1 MSNRDKYQLIVTTG
15 VVDANGVWYD
25 AFAPPERKEITTV
38 EQIPSVWDLDDQVEW
53 LVAGMFPLRSVNLLT
68 AESGTGKTWVSYA
81 LAGAVA
87 HGTDFIGLETVHLP
101 VLYLDG
107 ENPLAIAKRNLEEL
121 GIGRTADLTVWGGWN
136 DSPPPGPDSPIVKS
150 FAAQRHGLLIW
161 DSLVEFHSGDEQ
173 SSTETREFMKHFR
186 HLAHLG
192 ATVLILHH
200 TGKSGTSKQYRGST
214 DIKAAVDTA
223 YFLEGHPTDNR
234 LHRLELQNF
243 KSRFAPGVD
252 FGMEF
257 VSKKGFA
264 GSAVS
269 KRKPDGNQILTEILT
284 DHPGSNAT
292 EVVALAK
299 GRLGRN
305 KVNELLA
312 GGPWVR
318 KPGKGTSV
326 LYFVPKPVA
335 VLEEPVDEAVDVPVS
350 LPLENTREGNTRDA
364 PS

>member
-1 MSNRDKYQLIVTTG
+1 MNTAQEHLASSTH
-15 VVDANGVWYD
+15 ANGTLCP
-25 AFAPPERKEITTV
+25 AAPASPPDITNV
-38 EQIPSVWDLDDQVEW
+38 FDLPSVWDLDDKVEW
-53 LVAGMFPLRSVNLLT
+53 LIDGMFPLRSVNLLT
-68 AESGTGKTWVSYA
+68 AESGTGKTWLAYA

-87 HGTDFIGLETVHLP
+87 NGKDFIGQKTEHRP

-107 ENPLAIAKRNLEEL
+107 ENPLAIVKRNLDEL
-121 GIGRTADLTVWGGWN
+121 GITRNDDLRVWGGWN
-136 DSPPPGPDSPIVKS
+136 TAHPHGPDSKTIEE
-150 FAAQRHGLLIW
+150 FAAKYGGLLIW

-192 ATVLILHH
+192 ATILILHH

-223 YFLEGHPTDNR
+223 YFLEGRPKGNS

-243 KSRFAPGVD
+243 KSRFAPGID

-257 VSKKGFA
+257 VPKQGFVPFALAKG
-264 GSAVS
+264 
-269 KRKPDGNQILTEILT
+269 RLDGNQVITEILT
-284 DHPGSNAT
+284 GHPGSNASQ
-292 EVVALAK
+292 VVAFAK

-312 GGPWVR
+312 EGSWERQEGR
-318 KPGKGTSV
+318 GNSV
-326 LYFVPKPVA
+326 LYSVPRHPVE
-335 VLEEPVDEAVDVPVS
+335 VLAEPMVREPERFPDFPT
-350 LPLENTREGNTRDA
+350 PRENTGGKG
-364 PS
+364 S

>member
-1 MSNRDKYQLIVTTG
+1 
-15 VVDANGVWYD
+15 
-25 AFAPPERKEITTV
+25 
-38 EQIPSVWDLDDQVEW
+38 
-53 LVAGMFPLRSVNLLT
+53 
-68 AESGTGKTWVSYA
+68 
-81 LAGAVA
+81 
-87 HGTDFIGLETVHLP
+87 
-101 VLYLDG
+101 
-107 ENPLAIAKRNLEEL
+107 
-121 GIGRTADLTVWGGWN
+121 
-136 DSPPPGPDSPIVKS
+136 
-150 FAAQRHGLLIW
+150 
-161 DSLVEFHSGDEQ
+161 
-173 SSTETREFMKHFR
+173 
-186 HLAHLG
+186 
-192 ATVLILHH
+192 
-200 TGKSGTSKQYRGST
+200 
-214 DIKAAVDTA
+214 
-223 YFLEGHPTDNR
+223 
-234 LHRLELQNF
+234 
-243 KSRFAPGVD
+243 
-252 FGMEF
+252 MEF